1 METSDVTKN
10 IAIVVGV
17 LALIAVAALAF
28 SVFRTPEEAS
38 APITAATLT
47 IETSAPAAVAT
58 ELPVIEPTAT
68 PEPAA
73 QATAAPAEEA
83 TTTAEP
89 AAEPTAA
96 PVEEPT
102 ATAQPAAEPAA
113 APVLFEIVQAES
125 EARFTIDEVL
135 RGSPVTVVGVTDQV
149 AGQIA
154 IDPANPAATQLGQIV
169 VNART
174 LATDNEFRNRA
185 IRNQILD
192 TNTYEFVTFQP
203 TELVGLPDA
212 VTVGQ
217 SFSFQVVGDLT
228 VKDVTQSVT
237 FDVTVTPVSET
248 RIEGVATTTFPYRDF
263 GVRIPEVPSVDLVAD
278 DVTLEL
284 AFVAV
289 AP

>member
-1 METSDVTKN
+1 MSRN
-10 IAIVVGV
+10 IIIVVAV
-17 LALIAVAALAF
+17 LAIIALAALAF
-28 SVFRTPEEAS
+28 AVFRTPEEAS

-47 IETSAPAAVAT
+47 IETSQPVVAATEPATATPEPTVAPAATEPAADPTATPAEEATAVPEATATPAPAAVA
-58 ELPVIEPTAT
+58 
-68 PEPAA
+68 
-73 QATAAPAEEA
+73 APAI
-83 TTTAEP
+83 
-89 AAEPTAA
+89 
-96 PVEEPT
+96 
-102 ATAQPAAEPAA
+102 
-113 APVLFEIVQAES
+113 FEIVQAES
-125 EARFTIDEVL
+125 EARFIIDEVL

-154 IDPANPAATQLGQIV
+154 IDPANPAATQLGQIL

>member
-1 METSDVTKN
+1 MTRN

-28 SVFRTPEEAS
+28 SVFRTPDEAS
-38 APITAATLT
+38 APITAATLAV
-47 IETSAPAAVAT
+47 ETSVPAAVAT
-58 ELPVIEPTAT
+58 EPPVIEPTAM
-68 PEPAA
+68 P
-73 QATAAPAEEA
+73 
-83 TTTAEP
+83 EP

-96 PVEEPT
+96 PAEELT
-102 ATAQPAAEPAA
+102 ATAEPAAEPAAAA

-125 EARFTIDEVL
+125 EARFLIDEVL
-135 RGSPVTVVGVTDQV
+135 RGAPVRVVGVTDQV
-149 AGQIA
+149 AAQIA

-192 TNTYEFVTFQP
+192 TNSYEFVTFQP
-203 TELVGLPDA
+203 TELLGLPDA

-217 SFSFQVVGDLT
+217 PFSFQVVGDLT
-228 VKDVTQSVT
+228 VKDVTQPVT

-248 RIEGVATTTFPYRDF
+248 RIEGLATTTFPYRDF

>member
-1 METSDVTKN
+1 
-10 IAIVVGV
+10 

-38 APITAATLT
+38 APLTAATLT

-58 ELPVIEPTAT
+58 EPPAVEPTAT
-68 PEPAA
+68 PAPV
-73 QATAAPAEEA
+73 AAPAE
-83 TTTAEP
+83 TEP
-89 AAEPTAA
+89 AAEPTASPA
-96 PVEEPT
+96 EEPT
-102 ATAQPAAEPAA
+102 AAAEPTAEPAA
-113 APVLFEIVQAES
+113 AAAPMLFEIVQAES
-125 EARFTIDEVL
+125 EARFIIDEVL
-135 RGSPVTVVGVTDQV
+135 RGSPVRVVGVTNQV
-149 AGQIA
+149 AAQIA
-154 IDPANPAATQLGQIV
+154 IDPANPAATQLGEV
-169 VNART
+169 RVNVRT

-192 TNTYEFVTFQP
+192 TNSYEFVTFQP
-203 TELVGLPDA
+203 TELLGLPDA

-217 SFSFQVVGDLT
+217 PFSFQVVGDLT
-228 VKDVTQSVT
+228 VKDVTQPVT

>member
-1 METSDVTKN
+1 METSNVTRN

-38 APITAATLT
+38 APLTAATLT

-58 ELPVIEPTAT
+58 EPPAVEPTAT
-68 PEPAA
+68 PAPV
-73 QATAAPAEEA
+73 AAPAE
-83 TTTAEP
+83 TEP
-89 AAEPTAA
+89 AAEPTASPA
-96 PVEEPT
+96 EEPT
-102 ATAQPAAEPAA
+102 AAAEPTAEPAA
-113 APVLFEIVQAES
+113 AAAPMLFEIVQAES
-125 EARFTIDEVL
+125 EARFIIDEVL
-135 RGSPVTVVGVTDQV
+135 RGSPVRVVGVTNQV
-149 AGQIA
+149 AAQIA
-154 IDPANPAATQLGQIV
+154 IDPANPAATQLGEV
-169 VNART
+169 RVNVRT

-192 TNTYEFVTFQP
+192 TNSYEFVTFQP
-203 TELVGLPDA
+203 TELLGLPDA

-217 SFSFQVVGDLT
+217 PFSFQVVGDLT
-228 VKDVTQSVT
+228 VKDVTQPVT

>member
-1 METSDVTKN
+1 MTRN

-17 LALIAVAALAF
+17 LALIALAALAF
-28 SVFRTPEEAS
+28 SVFRSPEEAS
-38 APITAATLT
+38 APITAAPLT
-47 IETSAPAAVAT
+47 IETSAPVAAAT
-58 ELPVIEPTAT
+58 QPPAAEPTAT
-68 PEPAA
+68 PESV
-73 QATAAPAEEA
+73 AAPTE
-83 TTTAEP
+83 TAP
-89 AAEPTAA
+89 AVEPTTA

-102 ATAQPAAEPAA
+102 ATAEPTAEPVPAA
-113 APVLFEIVQAES
+113 APALFGIVQAES
-125 EARFTIDEVL
+125 QARFIIDEVL
-135 RGSPVTVVGVTDQV
+135 RGAPKRVVGVTDQV

-154 IDPANPAATQLGQIV
+154 IDPANPAATQLGQIM

-192 TNTYEFVTFQP
+192 TNSFEFVTFQP
-203 TELVGLPDA
+203 AELVGLPAA

-217 SFSFQVVGDLT
+217 PFTFQVVGDLT
-228 VKDVTQSVT
+228 IKDVTRPMT

-248 RIEGVATTTFPYRDF
+248 RIEGLATITFPYRDF
-263 GVRIPEVPSVDLVAD
+263 AVRIPQVPSVDLVAD

-284 AFVAV
+284 EFVAV

>member
-1 METSDVTKN
+1 MTRN

-38 APITAATLT
+38 APLTAATLT

-58 ELPVIEPTAT
+58 EPPAVEPTAT
-68 PEPAA
+68 PAPV
-73 QATAAPAEEA
+73 AAPAE
-83 TTTAEP
+83 TEP
-89 AAEPTAA
+89 AAEPTASPA
-96 PVEEPT
+96 EEPT
-102 ATAQPAAEPAA
+102 AAAEPTAEPAA
-113 APVLFEIVQAES
+113 AAAPMLFEIVQAES
-125 EARFTIDEVL
+125 EARFIIDEVL
-135 RGSPVTVVGVTDQV
+135 RGSPVRVVGVTNQV
-149 AGQIA
+149 AAQIA
-154 IDPANPAATQLGQIV
+154 IDPANPAATQLGEV
-169 VNART
+169 RVNVRT

-192 TNTYEFVTFQP
+192 TNSYEFVTFQP
-203 TELVGLPDA
+203 TELLGLPDA

-217 SFSFQVVGDLT
+217 PFSFQVVGDLT
-228 VKDVTQSVT
+228 VKDVTQPVT

>member
-1 METSDVTKN
+1 VTKN

-38 APITAATLT
+38 EPITAAPLT
-47 IETSAPAAVAT
+47 IETSAPAATAAEPAVA
-58 ELPVIEPTAT
+58 EPTAT

-73 QATAAPAEEA
+73 APAA
-83 TTTAEP
+83 TEP

-96 PVEEPT
+96 PAEEPT
-102 ATAQPAAEPAA
+102 VTTEPTAEPAA
-113 APVLFEIVQAES
+113 AAAPALFEIVQAES
-125 EARFTIDEVL
+125 EARFIIDEVL

-154 IDPANPAATQLGQIV
+154 IDPANPAATQLGEVRI
-169 VNART
+169 NART
-174 LATDNEFRNRA
+174 LATDNDFRNRA

-203 TELVGLPDA
+203 TELVGLPDT

-217 SFSFQVVGDLT
+217 PFSFQVVGDLT
-228 VKDVTQSVT
+228 VKDVTKSVT
-237 FDVTVTPVSET
+237 FDVTVTPVNET
-248 RIEGVATTTFPYRDF
+248 RIEGLATTTFPYRDF
-263 GVRIPEVPSVDLVAD
+263 GVSIPEVPSVDLVAD

>member
-1 METSDVTKN
+1 MTRN

-17 LALIAVAALAF
+17 VALIALAALAF

-38 APITAATLT
+38 APITAAPLT
-47 IETSAPAAVAT
+47 VETSAPAAVAT
-58 ELPVIEPTAT
+58 EPPLAEPTAT

-73 QATAAPAEEA
+73 APVE
-83 TTTAEP
+83 TEP

-96 PVEEPT
+96 PVEEPA
-102 ATAQPAAEPAA
+102 ATTEPTAEPAA
-113 APVLFEIVQAES
+113 AAAPTLFEIVQAES
-125 EARFTIDEVL
+125 EARFIIDEVL
-135 RGSPVTVVGVTDQV
+135 RGAPVRVVGITDQV
-149 AGQIA
+149 AAQIA

-185 IRNQILD
+185 LRNQILD

-203 TELVGLPDA
+203 TELIGLPDA
-212 VTVGQ
+212 ATVGQ
-217 SFSFQVVGDLT
+217 PFSFQVVGDLT
-228 VKDVTQSVT
+228 IKDVTQPVT

>member
-1 METSDVTKN
+1 METSNVTRN

-17 LALIAVAALAF
+17 LALIALAALAF

-38 APITAATLT
+38 APLTAATLT
-47 IETSAPAAVAT
+47 IETSAPVAVAT
-58 ELPVIEPTAT
+58 EPPVAEPTAT
-68 PEPAA
+68 PAPV
-73 QATAAPAEEA
+73 AAPAE
-83 TTTAEP
+83 TEP
-89 AAEPTAA
+89 AAEPTAEPA
-96 PVEEPT
+96 EEAT
-102 ATAQPAAEPAA
+102 ATAEPMAEPAA
-113 APVLFEIVQAES
+113 AAAPILFEIVQAES
-125 EARFTIDEVL
+125 EARFIIDEVL
-135 RGSPVTVVGVTDQV
+135 RGSPVRVVGVTDQV
-149 AGQIA
+149 AAQIA

-217 SFSFQVVGDLT
+217 PFSFQVVGDLT
-228 VKDVTQSVT
+228 IKDVTQPVT

-278 DVTLEL
+278 EVTLEL

>member
-1 METSDVTKN
+1 MTKN

-38 APITAATLT
+38 APLTAATLT
-47 IETSAPAAVAT
+47 IETSAPAVVAT
-58 ELPVIEPTAT
+58 EPPAVEPTAT
-68 PEPAA
+68 PEPV
-73 QATAAPAEEA
+73 AAPAE
-83 TTTAEP
+83 TEP
-89 AAEPTAA
+89 AAEPTAV

-102 ATAQPAAEPAA
+102 ATAEPTAEPAA
-113 APVLFEIVQAES
+113 AAAPAIFEIVQAES
-125 EARFTIDEVL
+125 EARFLIDEVL
-135 RGSPVTVVGVTDQV
+135 RGSPVRVVGVTDQV
-149 AGQIA
+149 AAQIA

-203 TELVGLPDA
+203 AELVGLPDA

-217 SFSFQVVGDLT
+217 PFSFQVVGDLT
-228 VKDVTQSVT
+228 VKDVTQPVT

-248 RIEGVATTTFPYRDF
+248 RIEGLATTTFPYRDF